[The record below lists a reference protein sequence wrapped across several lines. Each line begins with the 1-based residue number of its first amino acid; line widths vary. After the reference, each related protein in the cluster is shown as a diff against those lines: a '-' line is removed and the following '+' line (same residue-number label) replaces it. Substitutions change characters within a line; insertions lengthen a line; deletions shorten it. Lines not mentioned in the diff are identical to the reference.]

1 MTLIS
6 QYKIEIRTP
15 RKYPE
20 NIEPCQ
26 KKVHWGHFFLHRM
39 FVMHVWDWRNAQ
51 HSSKVQSIDT

>member
-6 QYKIEIRTP
+6 QYKMEIRTP

-20 NIEPCQ
+20 NIDPGQ
-26 KKVHWGHFFLHRM
+26 KKVHRGHFFLRRM
-39 FVMHVWDWRNAQ
+39 LVMHVWDWRNAQ